1 MLRVSTVA
9 IAVLI
14 AMSFGISG
22 ALAQATSDKT
32 SAKTPMGIDQKTG
45 QMDQTTDKAARKV
58 EGKIKSVAGGMVTLE
73 DGTKLTIP
81 KSLMVPMGQLM
92 PGAVIAAEYEE
103 KSGRK
108 VATSVQIKS

>member
-1 MLRVSTVA
+1 MLRVSAVA

-22 ALAQATSDKT
+22 ALAQATTDKAP
-32 SAKTPMGIDQKTG
+32 AKKPMATDQKPS
-45 QMDQTTDKAARKV
+45 QMDSTTDKTARKV
-58 EGKIKSVAGGMVTLE
+58 EGKIKSVAGSMVTLE
-73 DGTKLTIP
+73 DGTKLAIP
-81 KSLMVPMGQLM
+81 KSLMVPMAQLK
-92 PGAVIAAEYEE
+92 PGAVIAAEYEK

>member
-1 MLRVSTVA
+1 MLRASVVA
-9 IAVLI
+9 ITVLM

-22 ALAQATSDKT
+22 ALAQATMDK
-32 SAKTPMGIDQKTG
+32 APVKKPTG

-81 KSLMVPMGQLM
+81 KSLMVPMGQLK

-103 KSGRK
+103 KSGQK